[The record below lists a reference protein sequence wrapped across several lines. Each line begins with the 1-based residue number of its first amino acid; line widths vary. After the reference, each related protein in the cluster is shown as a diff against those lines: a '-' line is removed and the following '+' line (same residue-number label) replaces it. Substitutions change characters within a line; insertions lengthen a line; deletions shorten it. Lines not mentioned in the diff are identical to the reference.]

1 MVHNWIQ
8 SLQWQWLKP
17 EVLSFDFIVNP
28 MTTVLMYVAVRRNSE
43 LVILNVATLL
53 CYNPQLFASS
63 NKFHHFWTLKS
74 SGLTITKMSTR
85 PILRLNQS
93 YTKHCHLGQTSHWRW
108 HPSGKEEW
116 PLLVVAPSSLRFVW
130 RDQVWES
137 VEFDGIRGCPNSS
150 TLEGYPIDMVGQ
162 VRWAFFPL
170 KQGSHQKQF
179 FFLPHRRVEYH
190 DLHEYYMG
198 VSKK

>member
-1 MVHNWIQ
+1 
-8 SLQWQWLKP
+8 
-17 EVLSFDFIVNP
+17 
-28 MTTVLMYVAVRRNSE
+28 MYMAVRRNSE
-43 LVILNVATLL
+43 LVILNVATLW

-74 SGLTITKMSTR
+74 SGLTITKMSTC

-108 HPSGKEEW
+108 QPSGKEEW

-137 VEFDGIRGCPNSS
+137 VEFVDV
-150 TLEGYPIDMVGQ
+150 PIP
-162 VRWAFFPL
+162 APL
-170 KQGSHQKQF
+170 KGSHWHGRSGEVDFLSPQSKAPTRSSF
-179 FFLPHRRVEYH
+179 FFKTT
-190 DLHEYYMG
+190 
-198 VSKK
+198 S